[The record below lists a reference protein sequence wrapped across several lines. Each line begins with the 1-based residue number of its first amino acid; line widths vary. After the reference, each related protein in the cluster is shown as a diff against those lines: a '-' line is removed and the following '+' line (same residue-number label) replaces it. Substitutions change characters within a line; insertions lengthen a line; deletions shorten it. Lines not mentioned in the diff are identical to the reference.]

1 MKELGK
7 IIFEHATNNV
17 RGEYSNYS
25 KAEREEAINKAF
37 FEAIGMPQGFTNK
50 KEFRKAMRKNET
62 AMFEIIE
69 EIIDGIANDVNA
81 RDVFADMFFEERFL
95 DLGDTN
101 EFYAE
106 GGDELEV
113 VEYSGAHWDVE
124 RQRVDAFESFT
135 VTPKSYIIS
144 VYEYVDRIV
153 SGRADWTYLV
163 SKVAEAIAKKKRDL
177 VYTTLSS
184 ALSVDTVNNNKPF
197 QYTGSYNER
206 EILSVIA
213 HVEAGNG
220 QKPILVGTKTALARL
235 SGLQT
240 HVQHSESLTNE
251 KNSKGYITTWMGYD
265 CIEITNTLGSTV
277 TGAGA
282 QDQLTLPKDEIYIV
296 SPGEK
301 FVKIVNEGAEVS
313 RERTGEQMADRS
325 QELTVIFRCGV
336 AVVYNSYVGF
346 VKINAA

>member
-1 MKELGK
+1 MKDLGK
-7 IIFEHATNNV
+7 IIFEHATGNV
-17 RGEYSNYS
+17 RTEYSNYS

-69 EIIDGIANDVNA
+69 EIIDGIVNDTNA
-81 RDVFADMFFEERFL
+81 QDVFADMFYDERFL
-95 DLGDTN
+95 DLGDQN

-106 GGDELEV
+106 GGHELEV

-177 VYTTLSS
+177 VYTTLTT
-184 ALSVDTVNNNKPF
+184 ALQPGTANQSPF
-197 QYTGSYNER
+197 HFSGTFNE
-206 EILSVIA
+206 EDVLNVIA
-213 HVEAGNG
+213 HVEAANG
-220 QKPILVGTKTALARL
+220 QKPLLVGTKTALARL
-235 SGLQT
+235 SGLKT
-240 HVQHSESLTNE
+240 HVINSNSLTE
-251 KNSKGYITTWMGYD
+251 ERNSKGYISTWMGYD
-265 CIEITNTLGSTV
+265 CIE
-277 TGAGA
+277 
-282 QDQLTLPKDEIYIV
+282 
-296 SPGEK
+296 
-301 FVKIVNEGAEVS
+301 
-313 RERTGEQMADRS
+313 S
-325 QELTVIFRCGV
+325 QTH
-336 AVVYNSYVGF
+336 
-346 VKINAA
+346 